1 MRTAKRAAAIF
12 ATIAIV
18 CGLSQLGA
26 ALTVNEN
33 GTPDTNDQKI
43 QAELTK
49 SLDKVQFKSVKVAV
63 NSGIVTLTG
72 VVDLYAYKA
81 DAAKRAHHIMDALAV
96 RNNLSVGGAHVSD
109 EELQQKLVRKLEY
122 DRVGYGTTTFNAIGV
137 KVLNGVVT
145 LGGNAYGPAD
155 KDSAISVASYTPGVQ
170 DVVDEI
176 AVDPVSSMDDGIRI
190 AVARAVY
197 GHSSL
202 NRYAINPARPIRIS
216 VQHGHVTLFGLVD
229 GAADRDMAYLKANSV
244 PGVFTVTNQLQV
256 SNAVSER
263 DR

>member
-1 MRTAKRAAAIF
+1 MRTAKRAVAIF
-12 ATIAIV
+12 ATIALV
-18 CGLSQLGA
+18 CGLSQVGA
-26 ALTVNEN
+26 ALAINEN
-33 GTPDTNDQKI
+33 GTPNTNDQKL

-49 SLDKVQFKSVKVAV
+49 SLDKDHLKNVKVAV

-81 DAAKRAHHIMDALAV
+81 DAEKRAHRIKDALAV

-109 EELQQKLVRKLEY
+109 EDLQQKLVRKLEY

-137 KVLNGVVT
+137 KVLDGVVT
-145 LGGNAYGPAD
+145 LVGHAYGPAD

-176 AVDPVSSMDDGIRI
+176 AVDPVSSMDDDIRI

-197 GHSSL
+197 GQASL
-202 NRYAINPARPIRIS
+202 NRYAINPARPIRVS
-216 VQHGHVTLFGLVD
+216 VQHGHVTLFGVVD
-229 GAADRDMAYLKANSV
+229 SAADRDLAYLKANSV
-244 PGVFTVTNQLQV
+244 PGVFTVTNQLQLAD
-256 SNAVSER
+256 AVSEI